1 MSLDSVRDHLAAA
14 APELEVLITEESSA
28 TVDLAAR
35 AHGVLPGQIAKT
47 LSFQVKDRIFLV
59 VARGDARLDNKKAK
73 AAFGGKVKMLGL
85 HEVEDLTG
93 HPVGGV
99 CPFGLAR
106 PLPVYCDV
114 SLKDFDVVIPA
125 AGATNAAVRVSPDR
139 MAEITA
145 AEWVDVCQP
154 PAAEAPRTEA

>member
-1 MSLDSVRDHLAAA
+1 MSLDSVREHLAQS
-14 APELEVLITEESSA
+14 APDLEVIVTEDSSA
-28 TVDLAAR
+28 TVDLAAK
-35 AHGVLPGQIAKT
+35 AHGVEPGQIAKT
-47 LSFQVKDRIFLV
+47 LSFQVKEKIFLV

-85 HEVEDLTG
+85 EEVQNLTG

-99 CPFGLAR
+99 CPFGLAQ

-114 SLKDFDVVIPA
+114 SLKAYDVVIPA
-125 AGATNAAVRVSPDR
+125 AGATNAAVRISPER
-139 MAEITA
+139 MAEITD

-154 PAAEAPRTEA
+154 PLA

>member
-1 MSLDSVRDHLAAA
+1 MSLESVRNHLASA
-14 APELEVLITEESSA
+14 APDLEVLVTEDSSA
-28 TVDLAAR
+28 TVDLAAK
-35 AHGVLPGQIAKT
+35 AHGVAPGQIAKT
-47 LSFQVKDRIFLV
+47 LSIQLKDRIILL

-73 AAFGGKVKMLGL
+73 ATFGGKVKMLGL
-85 HEVEDLTG
+85 DEVEDLTG

-99 CPFGLAR
+99 CPFGLVR

-114 SLKDFDVVIPA
+114 SLKDYDVVIPA
-125 AGATNAAVRVSPDR
+125 AGATNAAVRISPAR

-154 PAAEAPRTEA
+154 PQTGS